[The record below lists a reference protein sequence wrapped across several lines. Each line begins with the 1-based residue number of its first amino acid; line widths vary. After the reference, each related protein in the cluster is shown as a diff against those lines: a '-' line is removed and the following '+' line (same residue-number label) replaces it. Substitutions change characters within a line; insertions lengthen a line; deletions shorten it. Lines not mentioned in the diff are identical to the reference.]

1 MYVVRKSSEKRENFF
16 RQLSLTYLLDFPPVA
31 KSLAGVGKWVSSGL
45 VPGPPHRSRQG
56 WITVLSM
63 TITIT
68 KTVTKSKL
76 SNKFQSLVVPYTLID
91 NHTQQ
96 HDTMNTKEI
105 SWETLHYKVQ
115 RFNQY
120 KRVVI
125 PPNYNFW
132 SLDQLCFYDASKY
145 QLTSLQVF
153 LITLRKASV
162 ASLRMQNQQIQIIL
176 QMIEKVSSLIGE
188 IILKYGKQGE
198 ARAELISIFRNS
210 METL

>member
-1 MYVVRKSSEKRENFF
+1 M
-16 RQLSLTYLLDFPPVA
+16 SLTYLLDFPPVA

-68 KTVTKSKL
+68 KTMTKSKL
-76 SNKFQSLVVPYTLID
+76 SNKFQSLVIPYTLID
-91 NHTQQ
+91 KHTQQ

-132 SLDQLCFYDASKY
+132 SLDQLGIYDASKY

-162 ASLRMQNQQIQIIL
+162 ASLRM
-176 QMIEKVSSLIGE
+176 
-188 IILKYGKQGE
+188 
-198 ARAELISIFRNS
+198 
-210 METL
+210 